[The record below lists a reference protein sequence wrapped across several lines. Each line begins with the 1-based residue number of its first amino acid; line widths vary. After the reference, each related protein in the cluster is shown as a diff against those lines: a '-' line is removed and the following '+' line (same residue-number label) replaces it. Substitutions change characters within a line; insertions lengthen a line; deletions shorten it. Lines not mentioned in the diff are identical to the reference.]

1 MKYEASELRRQDRTM
16 PETEARQILKEGEY
30 GVLSL
35 QAPEGG
41 GYGVP
46 MNYVW
51 DGADALYLHCA
62 GEGFKLECLRVHPQ
76 AGFVIVRSHSIL
88 PEKFSTAYE
97 SVMLR
102 GTCSIVLDETEKQR
116 ALHLLIQKLT
126 PGEAERG
133 EAYIN
138 RALAAT
144 TVLRLS
150 IAAFCG
156 KAHRNHTGSPAKVM
170 RPPSAPEPGPSS
182 TR

>member
-1 MKYEASELRRQDRTM
+1 MIYEASELRRQDRAM
-16 PETEARQILKEGEY
+16 RETEARQILAEEEY

-62 GEGFKLECLRVHPQ
+62 GEGFKLECLKTHPQ
-76 AGFVIVRSHSIL
+76 AGFVIVRSHRIL

-102 GTCSIVLDETEKQR
+102 GTCNTVKDEEEKRR
-116 ALHLLIQKLT
+116 ALQLLIQKLT
-126 PGEAERG
+126 PGEVGRG
-133 EAYIN
+133 DAYIN

-156 KAHRNHTGSPAKVM
+156 KVHRVHTGSPAYVM